1 MADFIRCAHPNSA
14 FTEAA
19 ADAHLSIGTLVEE
32 LNTSQDLYNSLK
44 LVTDNPEIMNRYVAF
59 YQQSFC

>member
-1 MADFIRCAHPNSA
+1 MADFVRCAHPNA
-14 FTEAA
+14 GFAEAA

-44 LVTDNPEIMNRYVAF
+44 RITDNADVMNR
-59 YQQSFC
+59 